1 MRAKEFISE
10 QYTVPEVVGD
20 NPEHEPR
27 TVPGAYVIPDASKSF
42 YQMYRYGIMMARS
55 PEPQPDA
62 FEDQTSLGD
71 KLIVVPYSEGGM
83 ETIQGASKATG
94 KPAVKAHTKNL
105 RDEDP
110 TTNHKSPVP
119 QNSGRIIKRQS

>member
-10 QYTVPEVVGD
+10 QYAVPEVVGD
-20 NPEHEPR
+20 HPEHETR
-27 TVPGAYVIPDASKSF
+27 GIPGAYIIPDASQSF

-71 KLIVVPYSEGGM
+71 KLIVVPYTDGGM
-83 ETIQGASKATG
+83 ETILGASKATG
-94 KPAVKAHTKNL
+94 KPAVKAHTETL
-105 RDEDP
+105 RQEHPD
-110 TTNHKSPVP
+110 TYKTSPVP
-119 QNSGRIIKRQS
+119 FNSGARRKKK